1 MSSRKI
7 DDYLAWRRSTYR
19 VQQIQRSNIML
30 FGGDT
35 DQVQHPNIVQFDEGS
50 SNHVE
55 RLNIVPFGEGN
66 NNQFPR
72 TMRLAHIRQI
82 A

>member
-1 MSSRKI
+1 MS
-7 DDYLAWRRSTYR
+7 
-19 VQQIQRSNIML
+19 

-55 RLNIVPFGEGN
+55 RLNIVPFGEGSS
-66 NNQFPR
+66 NQVPR
-72 TMRLAHIRQI
+72 TMCLTHIRQI
-82 A
+82 ARSNRSCLPQDGLIQSFTNNEGISF